1 MVNISDLK
9 TGQLQVKQSAP
20 LLAANVKVGQ
30 TLTVSAQ
37 QVSGNQVQLLIGKQ
51 VLLAEH
57 QLNPVPKGPF
67 QVTVKQTQ
75 PTIILTIP
83 RPEFSL
89 HTNTQQNLQSG
100 YKQAIGSQ
108 LAIHQAL
115 QRINQLPNLPQN
127 IQTIINQLIELTL
140 KPTPLLNGSQLKT
153 SISNSGLFLE
163 NKLRAKSDEKKLG
176 SDTKAQLL
184 KLQTNTLKALEQTPS
199 SGALKQLSNLI
210 SQAINKLSIQ
220 QLQLFENPQL
230 FSLELP
236 LANQERFEAIQ
247 IEIFRRNTSPNPT
260 WEVILQLNVEN
271 DDMVVKLT
279 LSGEQQRLNCQIW
292 CETDTLKQRVTA
304 SLNQLSAQLKQLGV
318 ELTGI
323 TITETKPKQSN
334 FTTKVTLI
342 DIKV

>member
-9 TGQLQVKQSAP
+9 TGQLHIKPNAP
-20 LLAANVKVGQ
+20 LLTSDFKIGQ

-37 QVSGNQVQLLIGKQ
+37 QVNGNQLQLLVGKQ

-57 QLNPVPKGPF
+57 QLNPVPKGSF

-75 PTIILTIP
+75 PTLVLTIP
-83 RPEFSL
+83 KPEPSL
-89 HTNTQQNLQSG
+89 HSSTQLSLQTG
-100 YKQAIGSQ
+100 YKQSLGSQ

-163 NKLRAKSDEKKLG
+163 NKLRTKSDDKKLG

-184 KLQTNTLKALEQTPS
+184 KLQQNTFKALEQAPS
-199 SGALKQLSNLI
+199 SGPLKQLSNLI

-236 LANQERFEAIQ
+236 LANQDRLESIQ
-247 IEIFRRNTSPNPT
+247 IEIFRKHTNPNSD

-271 DDMVVKLT
+271 DEMVVKLT
-279 LSGEQQRLNCQIW
+279 LNGEQQSLNCQIW
-292 CETDTLKQRVTA
+292 CETDPLKQRVTR
-304 SLNQLSAQLKQLGV
+304 SLEQLSNQLKQLGL
-318 ELTGI
+318 ELTSL
-323 TITETKPKQSN
+323 TVTETKPQQSN
-334 FTTKVTLI
+334 FTTQVTLI